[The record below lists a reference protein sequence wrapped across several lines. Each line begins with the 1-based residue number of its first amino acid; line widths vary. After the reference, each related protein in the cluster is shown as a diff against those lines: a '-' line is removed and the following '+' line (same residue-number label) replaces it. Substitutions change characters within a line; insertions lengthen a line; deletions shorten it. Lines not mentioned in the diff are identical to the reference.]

1 MNITEHKRL
10 SGFTLIEVLLGA
22 GLLAVMVAFI
32 AYLLISSLRAQE
44 FERSVRTATTATRE
58 AMNRMADELRL
69 AVALPAVGT
78 LPDDNNSK
86 DAVGFMGANT
96 LPSGVLLPDSYG
108 TNVGKVYSGSGE
120 GYSVTKTTGTN
131 GICSIDN
138 HLIFTRPRTEAGM
151 SNANAAGYQ
160 FNPTQLSHY
169 VYVEWIVPRATPDR
183 LWRRVY
189 TITDGAVGD
198 SRGHSART
206 QTGINIGLGR
216 RVSGVIWVLNTN
228 FFTSTRAFNPSGAG
242 SNDESNWLV
251 CALNSDTS
259 SSDFSGGKL
268 RDSSKGRGEAFV
280 RSKAAMRFTVSHPI
294 IVSSNGGSIDPLY
307 YTTYNRNLFRILFE
321 TTVYKGEKSG
331 IAGNET
337 RIKFETQVRLPAG
350 T

>member
-1 MNITEHKRL
+1 MNIPRLKKR
-10 SGFTLIEVLLGA
+10 SGFTLIEVLVGA
-22 GLLAVMVAFI
+22 GLLAAMVAFI

-86 DAVGFMGANT
+86 YAVGFMGANT

-108 TNVGKVYSGSGE
+108 TNVGSVYSGSGE
-120 GYSVTKTTGTN
+120 YPVTKTPGTN
-131 GICSIDN
+131 GICSSDDR
-138 HLIFTRPRTEAGM
+138 LIFTRPRTEAGM
-151 SNANAAGYQ
+151 SNANARSYQ
-160 FNPTQLSHY
+160 FNPTQLSNY

-198 SRGHSART
+198 NRGHSART
-206 QTGINIGLGR
+206 QDGINIGLGR
-216 RVSGVIWVLNTN
+216 KVSGVIWVLNTN
-228 FFTSTRAFNPSGAG
+228 FFTSRRAFNPSGVG

-251 CALNSDTS
+251 CALNSGTTS
-259 SSDFSGGKL
+259 SNFSGGKL
-268 RDSSKGRGEAFV
+268 KDDSKGRGEAFV
-280 RSKAAMRFTVSHPI
+280 RSKATMKFTVSHPI
-294 IVSSNGGSIDPLY
+294 IVNSHGGNVDPLY

-321 TTVYKGEKSG
+321 TTVYKGKKSG

-337 RIKFETQVRLPAG
+337 KIKFETQVRLQAG

>member
-1 MNITEHKRL
+1 MNIPRLKKR
-10 SGFTLIEVLLGA
+10 SGFTLIEVLVGA
-22 GLLAVMVAFI
+22 GLLAAMVAFI

-78 LPDDNNSK
+78 LPDKNNSA

-108 TNVGKVYSGSGE
+108 TNVGSVYSGSGE
-120 GYSVTKTTGTN
+120 YSVEKSRETCRSVN
-131 GICSIDN
+131 R
-138 HLIFTRPRTEAGM
+138 LIFTRPRTEAGM
-151 SNANAAGYQ
+151 SNANARSYQ
-160 FNPTQLSHY
+160 FNPTQLSNY

-198 SRGHSART
+198 YRGHSART
-206 QTGINIGLGR
+206 QTGIDIGLGR
-216 RVSGVIWVLNTN
+216 RVIGVIWVLNTN
-228 FFTSTRAFNPSGAG
+228 FFTSRRAFNPSGAG

-251 CALNSDTS
+251 CALNSGTTS
-259 SSDFSGGKL
+259 SNFSGGELK
-268 RDSSKGRGEAFV
+268 DDSKGRGEAFV
-280 RSKAAMRFTVSHPI
+280 RSKATMKFTVSHPI
-294 IVSSNGGSIDPLY
+294 IVNSHGGNVDPLY

-321 TTVYKGEKSG
+321 TTVYKGKKSG

-337 RIKFETQVRLPAG
+337 KIKFETQVRLQAG

>member
-1 MNITEHKRL
+1 MNIPRLKKR
-10 SGFTLIEVLLGA
+10 SGFTLIEVLVGA
-22 GLLAVMVAFI
+22 GLLAAMVAFI

-69 AVALPAVGT
+69 AAALPAVGAT
-78 LPDDNNSK
+78 GVS
-86 DAVGFMGANT
+86 FMGANT

-108 TNVGKVYSGSGE
+108 TNVGSVYSGSGE

-183 LWRRVY
+183 LWRRIYV
-189 TITDGAVGD
+189 ITDGATGND
-198 SRGHSART
+198 IGHYAETRRG
-206 QTGINIGLGR
+206 IDIGLGR
-216 RVSGVIWVLNTN
+216 QVDGVVWGLNAN
-228 FFTSTRAFNPSGAG
+228 FFTPEKAFRPSGAG

-251 CALNSDTS
+251 CALNSGTTS
-259 SSDFSGGKL
+259 SNFSGGEL

>member
-1 MNITEHKRL
+1 MNISRLKKR

-22 GLLAVMVAFI
+22 GLLAAMVAFI

-69 AVALPAVGT
+69 AVALPAVGAT
-78 LPDDNNSK
+78 EIS
-86 DAVGFMGANT
+86 FMGANT

-108 TNVGKVYSGSGE
+108 TKVGEVYSGSGE

-151 SNANAAGYQ
+151 SNADAAGYQ
-160 FNPTQLSHY
+160 FNPTQLSNY

-206 QTGINIGLGR
+206 QTGIDIGLGR
-216 RVSGVIWVLNTN
+216 RVDGVIWVLNTN

-251 CALNSDTS
+251 CALNSDTTS
-259 SSDFSGGKL
+259 SNFSDGKL
-268 RDSSKGRGEAFV
+268 KDDSKGRGEAFV
-280 RSKAAMRFTVSHPI
+280 RSKATMKFTVSHPMI
-294 IVSSNGGSIDPLY
+294 INSHGGNVDPLY
-307 YTTYNRNLFRILFE
+307 YTTYNRNLFRVSFE
-321 TTVYKGEKSG
+321 TTVYKGKKSG

-337 RIKFETQVRLPAG
+337 NIKFETQVRLQAG